1 MAKATATKEDRLQV
15 RLDADTKR
23 TLERAAIY
31 RRKTVSQ
38 FVLGTALEEAE
49 RVIRDNEVSTL
60 SDREWKRFYDA
71 LVDPPKPN
79 AALRRAF
86 QRYRK
91 RAG

>member
-1 MAKATATKEDRLQV
+1 MAKTATIKEDRLQV
-15 RLDADTKR
+15 RLDADAKR
-23 TLERAAIY
+23 TLERAAVY

-38 FVLGTALEEAE
+38 FVLGTALDEAQ
-49 RVIRDNEVSTL
+49 RVIRDNETASL
-60 SDREWKRFYDA
+60 SDRDWKRFYDA

-91 RAG
+91 RTG